1 MGPGSIV
8 LLIAG
13 ILLVVGLVQAAVWI
27 PIGMKLRR
35 LPERVRAELSASSET
50 VVRAPERGT
59 YRGSSHPDFPR
70 ASGTGVIALT
80 ERRLVFRGAF
90 GRPIDVPTAR
100 IRGVRQDTWFLTS
113 ARAGWVHVIV
123 AVDGHGEVGFHARDP
138 DAWAQALLRAAGLPV
153 PS

>member
-1 MGPGSIV
+1 MGPGAIV
-8 LLIAG
+8 LLVAG
-13 ILLVVGLVQAAVWI
+13 ILLFVGLIQAAVWI
-27 PIGMKLRR
+27 PIVRKLRR
-35 LPERVRAELSASSET
+35 LPERVRAELAASGEA

-59 YRGSSHPDFPR
+59 YRGSSHPEFPR
-70 ASGTGVIALT
+70 AAGTGVMALT
-80 ERRLVFRGAF
+80 ERRLVFRGIA

-100 IRGVRQDTWFLTS
+100 IRGVRQDTWFRSS